1 MVYYWKGYTR
11 LEYST
16 YYVQKFK
23 ITGKGERK
31 SFPLLI
37 WQQGPCVFAT
47 DPSEYQTV
55 LSTLEHFGDS
65 SSVVKSDCII
75 LSSKTPLNCTSY
87 ISKQSSYWM

>member
-1 MVYYWKGYTR
+1 MYISVYIYGFRIYLDMVYNWKGYTR

-23 ITGKGERK
+23 ITGKGERRN
-31 SFPLLI
+31 FPLLI

-55 LSTLEHFGDS
+55 LSTLEHFGNS
-65 SSVVKSDCII
+65 SSVV
-75 LSSKTPLNCTSY
+75 
-87 ISKQSSYWM
+87 